1 MEPREKAALLPERPG
16 VYLFRDAGGTV
27 LYVGKAR
34 SLRGRVR
41 SYFLESSWINAKT
54 GSLAR
59 EIADLETIL
68 VGNDREALALEHNLI
83 KQHRP
88 KFNVV
93 LRDDKTYP
101 YIKLTIADKYPRVY
115 FTRRIK
121 KDGALYFGPYFP
133 SSLARRILH
142 FVHKRF
148 LIPSC
153 TVDLT
158 RYHPRP
164 CLQYYIKRCWG
175 PCVEGF
181 TTQENYAQAVRDV
194 RLFLDGRR
202 HDLMKSLEQR
212 MAAAADQELF
222 EQAASC
228 RDLLRTLEDIE
239 ERQRIASAQGDDT
252 DVLAFHAEPP
262 LVAAN
267 LFHLRGGR
275 VVDRREFY
283 WEDLEEFDPQEFVPA
298 LLKQLY
304 LEAEYLPKAI
314 HVPAYFEDRA
324 LLEEALSDRAAHK
337 VEIFT
342 PQRGSKRAFLDLV
355 SSNAAHSFEQRF
367 RVLKPT
373 SKAISEA
380 LQTALNLPEEPR
392 RIESFDI
399 SHIQGSDTVASMV
412 VWETGRMKKSDYRK
426 FIIRGENLGTT
437 SPATPANASTA
448 PANSTAY
455 PSSAA
460 PTGNAGYQF
469 SRRRLV
475 TLAVTR
481 VNQISAA
488 DPSAAPA
495 NAPAAPVSASPDA
508 PTTSAHAAAPTDTP
522 GSAAAGNGRAGRTVP
537 AQNDDFASMREAV
550 TRRYRRLLE
559 EKKPLP
565 NLILIDGGI
574 GQLHAAAQ
582 ALEAL
587 QIINQPLASIA
598 KKEEILYVFG
608 QEDEPIVLERH
619 SPVLHLI
626 QQIRDETHRFA
637 VTFHRL
643 RRGKRQSKTA
653 LREIPGVGPRT
664 AQRLLREFGSVA
676 NLQRAGIDKVSRV
689 IPRKR
694 AEKLLA
700 HLTAAS
706 QD

>member
-1 MEPREKAALLPERPG
+1 MEPREKAALLPESPG
-16 VYLFRDAGGTV
+16 VYLFKDAAGTV

-34 SLRGRVR
+34 SLRNRVR
-41 SYFLESSWINAKT
+41 SYFLESRWVDAKT

-68 VGNDREALALEHNLI
+68 VGNEREALALEHNLI
-83 KQHRP
+83 KQYRP

-101 YIKLTIADKYPRVY
+101 YIKFTATEKFPRVY

-133 SSLARRILH
+133 ASLARRILH

-158 RYHPRP
+158 HSHPRP
-164 CLQYYIKRCWG
+164 CLQYYIKRCLG
-175 PCVEGF
+175 PCVSGL
-181 TTQENYAQAVRDV
+181 TTGDRYAEAARDV
-194 RLFLDGRR
+194 RLFLEGRR
-202 HDLMKSLEQR
+202 HDLMKSLEER
-212 MAAAADQELF
+212 MMAAAEKELY
-222 EQAASC
+222 EQAAAY

-239 ERQRIASAQGDDT
+239 ERQRIAAAQGDDT
-252 DVLAFHAEPP
+252 DVLAYYAEPP

-283 WEDLEEFDPQEFVPA
+283 WEELEEFDPQEFVPS

-314 HVPAYFEDRA
+314 HVPIEFEDREV
-324 LLEEALSDRAAHK
+324 LEETLTERAGHK
-337 VEIFT
+337 VEIHT
-342 PQRGSKRAFLDLV
+342 PERGQKRAFLDLV
-355 SSNAAHSFEQRF
+355 QSNAQHSFEQRF

-373 SKAISEA
+373 SKAIGEA
-380 LQTALNLPEEPR
+380 LQNALNLPEEPR

-399 SHIQGSDTVASMV
+399 SHIQGTDTVASMV
-412 VWETGRMKKSDYRK
+412 VWENGRMKKSDYRK
-426 FIIRGENLGTT
+426 FIIRGEEG
-437 SPATPANASTA
+437 
-448 PANSTAY
+448 
-455 PSSAA
+455 
-460 PTGNAGYQF
+460 
-469 SRRRLV
+469 
-475 TLAVTR
+475 
-481 VNQISAA
+481 
-488 DPSAAPA
+488 
-495 NAPAAPVSASPDA
+495 
-508 PTTSAHAAAPTDTP
+508 
-522 GSAAAGNGRAGRTVP
+522 GNGAR
-537 AQNDDFASMREAV
+537 AQNDDFASVREAV
-550 TRRYRRLLE
+550 TRRYRRLQE
-559 EKKPLP
+559 EKKALP
-565 NLILIDGGI
+565 SLILIDGGI

-598 KKEEILYVFG
+598 KKEEILYIFG
-608 QEDEPIVLERH
+608 QEDEPVILERH

-643 RRGKRQSKTA
+643 RRGKRQTETA
-653 LREIPGVGPRT
+653 LDEIPGVGPKT
-664 AQRLLREFGSVA
+664 VQKLLREFGSVA
-676 NLQRAGIDKVSRV
+676 NL
-689 IPRKR
+689 KR
-694 AEKLLA
+694 ASIEKLAKVVSSKTAEKILA
-700 HLTAAS
+700 HLETQAAS
-706 QD
+706 DNRFKE